1 MQEEDFKNI
10 KGITIISAENYYT
23 YGFTMSK
30 WEFIPKKE
38 SGEMASIR
46 WIEVWKDDKKIAYLP
61 MSACIITFI

>member
-1 MQEEDFKNI
+1 MNEEDFKNI
-10 KGITIISAENYYT
+10 KSITIIGTEDH

-46 WIEVWKDDKKIAYLP
+46 WIEVWRDDVKIAYLP
-61 MSACIITFI
+61 MRACIINFI